1 MSTILRKDNSWP
13 THIISMINK
22 CQIVLH
28 IYDLLIQ
35 YGEIEMNSVLAEF
48 NISVR
53 SFRRYISEIN
63 IFLNNNFKN
72 QYIKYKKS
80 TNKYYLL
87 NEYVKVD

>member
-1 MSTILRKDNSWP
+1 
-13 THIISMINK
+13 MINK

-63 IFLNNNFKN
+63 AFLYNNYKN
-72 QYIKYKKS
+72 QYVKYKKT
-80 TNKYYLL
+80 TNKYHLIKNYI
-87 NEYVKVD
+87 KQ

>member
-1 MSTILRKDNSWP
+1 
-13 THIISMINK
+13 MINK

-28 IYDLLIQ
+28 IYDRLLQ

-63 IFLNNNFKN
+63 AFLDNNYKN
-72 QYIKYKKS
+72 QCVKYKK
-80 TNKYYLL
+80 TLNKYYLIDTCGVL
-87 NEYVKVD
+87 

>member
-1 MSTILRKDNSWP
+1 
-13 THIISMINK
+13 
-22 CQIVLH
+22 
-28 IYDLLIQ
+28 
-35 YGEIEMNSVLAEF
+35 MNSVLAEF

>member
-1 MSTILRKDNSWP
+1 MD
-13 THIISMINK
+13 
-22 CQIVLH
+22 
-28 IYDLLIQ
+28 
-35 YGEIEMNSVLAEF
+35 SVLAEF

-80 TNKYYLL
+80 TNKYYLV
-87 NEYVKVD
+87 NECENID